1 MKAIAREYPEDVQ
14 DMLRGLEAFLR
25 AEVFSRHEKYEAVLT
40 DPRRKY
46 AADGRFSADT
56 LAILTEVR
64 MAAAEAGYYNLCVP
78 EELGGSGF
86 GMVAYFAFWEHVFH
100 LCGARYWLGHSVGS
114 HWSRGPSP
122 VLRGMSRQARE
133 TLMPGILS
141 GRATLC
147 FALSEPNA
155 GSDAAAIRTKAVPDG
170 DGWRLSGTKIWT
182 TNSPHAEHAMIF
194 AVTDPERAAKRK
206 GGISLFL
213 VPTNAR
219 GFVIERIIKMF
230 GSPGGDEAVLHFD
243 DIRIEPHQLVG
254 ELHKGFEI
262 AMLGVSLGRLYNAA
276 RGVGL
281 GRWALEMAFDY
292 AKVREAFGRPISE
305 YQGVTFPLA
314 ESAME
319 VHAAHLMSRNVA
331 QLLDAGLPATK
342 ELPMTKAYSVQVGAR
357 AVDRVIQTHGAMGLT
372 NEMYLTDAYVILRKV
387 NIADGTNQIM
397 NRTIV
402 RRMLDGDVDL

>member
-1 MKAIAREYPEDVQ
+1 MKAIAQDYPEDVQ

-25 AEVFSRHEKYEAVLT
+25 AEVFSRHEKYEAILT

-46 AADGRFSADT
+46 AEDGRFSADT

-78 EELGGSGF
+78 EELGGGGF

-133 TLMPGILS
+133 TLMPDILS

-147 FALSEPNA
+147 FGLSEPNA
-155 GSDAAAIRTKAVPDG
+155 GSDAVAIRTKAVPDG

-194 AVTDPERAAKRK
+194 AVTDPERAAQRK

-292 AKVREAFGRPISE
+292 AKVRQAFGRPISE

-342 ELPMTKAYSVQVGAR
+342 ELSMTKSYSVRVGAR

>member
-292 AKVREAFGRPISE
+292 AKVRQAFGRPISE

-342 ELPMTKAYSVQVGAR
+342 ELSMTKAYSVQVGAR

>member
-1 MKAIAREYPEDVQ
+1 MKAIAQEYSEDIH
-14 DMLRGLEAFLR
+14 DMLNGLDAFLR
-25 AEVFSRHEKYEAVLT
+25 AEVFTRHDKYEATLT

-46 AADGRFSADT
+46 AADGRFSQDV
-56 LAILTEVR
+56 LDILTEVR
-64 MAAAEAGYYNLCVP
+64 MASSEAGYYNLCVP
-78 EELGGSGF
+78 EELGGSGY

-100 LCGARYWLGHSVGS
+100 RCGAHYWLGHSVGS

-122 VLRGMSRQARE
+122 VLRGVSREVRD
-133 TLMPGILS
+133 TIMRDILS
-141 GRATLC
+141 GRTTLC
-147 FALSEPNA
+147 FGLSEPNA
-155 GSDAAAIRTKAVPDG
+155 GSDAVAIKTKATPDG

-182 TNSPHAEHAMIF
+182 TNSPHAEYAMIF

-213 VPTNAR
+213 VPTNAK

-230 GSPGGDEAVLHFD
+230 GSAGGDEAILHFD
-243 DIRIEPHQLVG
+243 DIRLERHQLVG

-262 AMLGVSLGRLYNAA
+262 AMLGVGLGRLYNAA

-281 GRWALEMAFDY
+281 GRWSLEMAFDY
-292 AKVREAFGRPISE
+292 TKVRQAFGKPISE

-319 VHAAHLMSRNVA
+319 IHAAHLMSRNVA
-331 QLLDAGLPATK
+331 QLLDQGLPAIK
-342 ELPMTKAYSVQVGAR
+342 ELSMTKAYAVQVGAR
-357 AVDRVIQTHGAMGLT
+357 AADRAIQAHGAMGLT

-402 RRMLDGDVDL
+402 KRMLDGDVDL

>member
-133 TLMPGILS
+133 TLMPDILS

-147 FALSEPNA
+147 FGLSEPNA
-155 GSDAAAIRTKAVPDG
+155 GSDAVAIRTKAVPDG

-342 ELPMTKAYSVQVGAR
+342 ELSMTKAYSVQVGAR

>member
-1 MKAIAREYPEDVQ
+1 MKAIAQDYSDDVR
-14 DMLRGLEAFLR
+14 DMLGGLEAFLR
-25 AEVFSRHEKYEAVLT
+25 VEVFARHDKYEAILT
-40 DPRRKY
+40 NPRRKY
-46 AADGRFSADT
+46 AEDGRFSRDV
-56 LAILTEVR
+56 LDILTEVR
-64 MAAAEAGYYNLCVP
+64 VAASEAGYYNLCVP
-78 EELGGSGF
+78 EALGGSGF
-86 GMVAYFAFWEHVFH
+86 GMVAYFAFWERVFH
-100 LCGARYWLGHSVGS
+100 LCGAHYWLGHSVGS

-122 VLRGMSRQARE
+122 VLSGVSPEIRE
-133 TLMPGILS
+133 TIMPDILS
-141 GRATLC
+141 GRTTLC
-147 FALSEPNA
+147 FGLSEPNA
-155 GSDAAAIRTKAVPDG
+155 GSDAVAIKTKAVPDG

-194 AVTDPERAAKRK
+194 AVTDPERAAGRK

-213 VPTNAR
+213 VPTSAK

-243 DIRIEPHQLVG
+243 DIRLERHQLVG
-254 ELHKGFEI
+254 ELNRGFEI
-262 AMLGVSLGRLYNAA
+262 AMLGVGLGRLYNAA

-281 GRWALEMAFDY
+281 GRWSLEMAFDY
-292 AKVREAFGRPISE
+292 AKVRQAFGKPISE

-319 VHAAHLMSRNVA
+319 IHAAHLMSRNVA
-331 QLLDAGLPATK
+331 QLLDQGLPAAK
-342 ELPMTKAYSVQVGAR
+342 ELSMTKAYSVQVGAR
-357 AVDRVIQTHGAMGLT
+357 AVDRVIQAHGAMGLT

-402 RRMLDGDVDL
+402 KRMLDGDVDL

>member
-1 MKAIAREYPEDVQ
+1 MKAIAQDYPEDVQ

-25 AEVFSRHEKYEAVLT
+25 AEVFSRHEKYEAILT

-46 AADGRFSADT
+46 AEDGRFTADT

-78 EELGGSGF
+78 EELGGGGF

-133 TLMPGILS
+133 TLMPDILS

-147 FALSEPNA
+147 FGLSEPNA
-155 GSDAAAIRTKAVPDG
+155 GSDAVAIRTKAVPDG

-194 AVTDPERAAKRK
+194 AVTDPERAAQRK

-292 AKVREAFGRPISE
+292 AKVRQAFGRPISE

-342 ELPMTKAYSVQVGAR
+342 ELSMTKSYSVRVGAR

>member
-1 MKAIAREYPEDVQ
+1 
-14 DMLRGLEAFLR
+14 MLRGLEAFLR

-292 AKVREAFGRPISE
+292 AKVRQAFGRPISE